1 MQERPRVPPGRPA
14 WPAPALPD
22 AFVDALRAALRGD
35 VLAPVD
41 DGYEDA
47 RPVYNAMIQR
57 HPGAIARVA
66 DAADVMACVD
76 AARDAGIATAVSGGG
91 HNVAGLGTS
100 DGGLVLDLSRL
111 RGIRVDP
118 RARTVRVDGGC
129 LWGDVDHAT
138 HPFGLAVPCGFVST
152 TGVAGLTLG
161 GGIGYLARSCGLT
174 LDNLLSADVVLADGS
189 FVTASA
195 DEHPDLFWA
204 LRGGGGN
211 FGVVTSFLFRAHPV
225 RNVIGGPTF
234 WDLDRSEDVLRAFQ
248 ELMTHAP
255 EELGGY
261 FSLNGVPPIPDFP
274 EELHGRNVAAVIWCH
289 NGDKDS
295 FDEAVAPLLA
305 EVEPLLHGA
314 QEMPFPVMQS
324 LFDPLIPAGLQ
335 QYWKADYFGSLDDD
349 AITEH
354 ARQGPDLPT
363 PLSQMHLYPVNGAA
377 ARVDREATAY
387 WHRDALWCQN
397 VIGIDPDP
405 ANAER
410 IREWAVRYHDALHP
424 YSTGAGY
431 VNFMME
437 EGPSRV
443 EATYGGNFERLREV
457 KRRYDPHN
465 FFRTNQNI
473 PPAGI

>member
-1 MQERPRVPPGRPA
+1 MQERSGVQPAQRTPPVS
-14 WPAPALPD
+14 D
-22 AFVDALRAALRGD
+22 AFLETLRAALRGV
-35 VLAPVD
+35 VLARDD
-41 DGYEDA
+41 DGYEAA
-47 RPVYNAMIQR
+47 RPVYNAMIDR
-57 HPGAIARVA
+57 YPGAIARVA
-66 DAADVMACVD
+66 DAADVMTCVD
-76 AARDAGIATAVSGGG
+76 VARDAGVPTAVRGGG
-91 HNVAGLGTS
+91 HNVAGLGTL
-100 DGGLVLDLSRL
+100 DGGLVIDLSRL
-111 RGIRVDP
+111 RGIHVDP
-118 RARTVRVDGGC
+118 QARTVRVEAGC
-129 LWGDVDHAT
+129 VWGDVDHAT
-138 HPFGLAVPCGFVST
+138 HPFGLAVPCGFIST

-161 GGIGYLARSCGLT
+161 GGIGYLTRGCGLT

-225 RNVIGGPTF
+225 RNVVGGPTF

-261 FSLNGVPPIPDFP
+261 FSFNGVPPIPDFP
-274 EELHGRNVAAVIWCH
+274 ESLHGRNVAAVIWCH
-289 NGDKDS
+289 NGDQTS

-305 EVEPLLHGA
+305 EAEPLLHGA

-335 QYWKADYFGSLDDD
+335 QYWKADYFAPLGDD
-349 AITEH
+349 AIAEH
-354 ARQGPDLPT
+354 ARLGSSIPT
-363 PLSQMHLYPVNGAA
+363 PLSQMHVYPMNGAA
-377 ARVDREATAY
+377 GRVGREDTAY
-387 WHRDALWCQN
+387 WHRDVMWCQN

-405 ANAER
+405 GNAEL
-410 IREWAVRYHDALHP
+410 IRDWAVRYHDALHP

-437 EGPSRV
+437 EGSGRV
-443 EATYGGNFERLREV
+443 EATYGGNFERLRQI

-473 PPAGI
+473 PPAGA